1 MSGKAFEAA
10 RIWKLSSE
18 KSLRACRGQRRID
31 HNGHG
36 GGPMPP
42 PLVWRFRSPYLV
54 WRIYIYIYKF
64 HSYIYIYVYIY
75 THIHIYTVIRMSLL
89 L

>member
-36 GGPMPP
+36 GWPNAASIGVAVSVALPC
-42 PLVWRFRSPYLV
+42 LAY
-54 WRIYIYIYKF
+54 IYIYIYMF
-64 HSYIYIYVYIY
+64 HSYIYIYVL
-75 THIHIYTVIRMSLL
+75 IHIYTVIRMSLL